1 MYRLVEFTD
10 TSCLNI
16 IPDDWY
22 DNGIT
27 WWPNYKNDQKIN
39 NAIQRREKPKS
50 DWSCFA
56 VRELSKAGSY
66 QEARMKLKRAMT
78 CNNTDLQREGDDD
91 GTSKKRRSS
100 DKLLELEDSEEER
113 SKKLRKMT
121 STAAFPASYVSPSP
135 HFFAMMPE
143 QTPMAAGRT
152 STVRKGQET
161 STRDAMHEKTARP
174 SQTSEAACCS
184 WEPSSFR
191 DMLMELAPI
200 TAARSILENR
210 DWDSQTSFRGM
221 IQHEQQSV
229 ATGSSAWESLTSF
242 REIMHQQGPMATGWS
257 LETSSRELSSDN
269 ASTGPTESRHRDWG
283 ASTTCRETTPDQ
295 PPTGGSELRSSEC
308 AAPTA
313 CRETE
318 VSSTSMTFRNGRGD
332 QIPCNAAE
340 FHLLNIMESLRQQ
353 QMQHAVALNTIIN
366 ILQGRVNARNAAG
379 DASKDPAEMPQDIS
393 YPLMDLREL
402 EKQEVWLENAA
413 NTLAKTKMIA
423 YLGAIG
429 GKDLKT
435 TVWKIMSTLIHN
447 NLGKQLNWKGVN
459 DKRAFSSLLLKSVII
474 RGVRKNPHYT
484 KTTDSEIEKLIIRWL
499 NLAGDRD
506 GGRKQRE
513 LAKRGLNMPDH
524 AKGLQPPKPMPPGAS
539 SAATDAAA
547 AAARKLPDHLNKAQ
561 NRPRTTDPRAPE
573 PTESERL
580 RDQMD
585 PNLNRPENSWTL
597 FQSSAPVL
605 MDPRNVRLNL

>member
-10 TSCLNI
+10 TNCLNI

-78 CNNTDLQREGDDD
+78 CNTPDLQREGEDD
-91 GTSKKRRSS
+91 GTSKKRRQS

-113 SKKLRKMT
+113 KKHKKMA
-121 STAAFPASYVSPSP
+121 SAAAFPASYVSPSP

-143 QTPMAAGRT
+143 QSPGAAGR
-152 STVRKGQET
+152 SSSVRKGQET
-161 STRDAMHEKTARP
+161 SSRDAGHEKTARL

-229 ATGSSAWESLTSF
+229 AAGASAWESLTSF

-257 LETSSRELSSDN
+257 LETSNRELSSDN
-269 ASTGPTESRHRDWG
+269 TPTGPAESRNREWG
-283 ASTTCRETTPDQ
+283 ASTTCRETPPDQ
-295 PPTGGSELRSSEC
+295 PPAGATELRSSEC

-332 QIPCNAAE
+332 QVPCNAAE

-366 ILQGRVNARNAAG
+366 ILQGRVNARTAA
-379 DASKDPAEMPQDIS
+379 DAASRDPAEMPQDIS
-393 YPLMDLREL
+393 YPLLGPREL

-413 NTLAKTKMIA
+413 NTPAKTKMIA

-513 LAKRGLNMPDH
+513 LAKREQLNMN
-524 AKGLQPPKPMPPGAS
+524 AKGLQPAQPQPAP
-539 SAATDAAA
+539 SAP
-547 AAARKLPDHLNKAQ
+547 KLPDHLTKAQ
-561 NRPRTTDPRAPE
+561 SRPHADPRAPE
-573 PTESERL
+573 PPESDRIRE
-580 RDQMD
+580 QMD
-585 PNLNRPENSWTL
+585 PSLNRPESSWAL
-597 FQSSAPVL
+597 FQSAPVL

>member
-39 NAIQRREKPKS
+39 NAIQCREKPKS

-78 CNNTDLQREGDDD
+78 CNGADNQRDSEDDS
-91 GTSKKRRSS
+91 TSKKRRQS
-100 DKLLELEDSEEER
+100 DKLEQDDSEDDR
-113 SKKLRKMT
+113 SKRLKKM
-121 STAAFPASYVSPSP
+121 AASASFPGSYVNPSP

-143 QTPMAAGRT
+143 QSPLATGRT
-152 STVRKGQET
+152 GSLRKGQET
-161 STRDAMHEKTARP
+161 ST
-174 SQTSEAACCS
+174 
-184 WEPSSFR
+184 R

-229 ATGSSAWESLTSF
+229 TTGTSAWESLSSF
-242 REIMHQQGPMATGWS
+242 REIMHQQGPTATGWS

-269 ASTGPTESRHRDWG
+269 PSTVTSESRNRDWSNP
-283 ASTTCRETTPDQ
+283 ST
-295 PPTGGSELRSSEC
+295 
-308 AAPTA
+308 

-353 QMQHAVALNTIIN
+353 QLQHAVALNTIIN
-366 ILQGRVNARNAAG
+366 ILQGRVSGRGSASGGGSDTAALAAAR
-379 DASKDPAEMPQDIS
+379 DTAEMPQDIS
-393 YPLMDLREL
+393 YPLLDLQQL
-402 EKQEVWLENAA
+402 EKQERWLENAV
-413 NTLAKTKMIA
+413 NMPAKTKMIA

-474 RGVRKNPHYT
+474 RGVRKNPNYT

-513 LAKRGLNMPDH
+513 LAKRGHLSLAEQTKDLEAAKPCAGPPQTAAQKAPDS
-524 AKGLQPPKPMPPGAS
+524 L
-539 SAATDAAA
+539 
-547 AAARKLPDHLNKAQ
+547 LNKALPPQ
-561 NRPRTTDPRAPE
+561 TQDQGHPPRTDPQRVPQGPE
-573 PTESERL
+573 SAEVEHLTE
-580 RDQMD
+580 QMD
-585 PNLNRPENSWTL
+585 PSMGRAESGWSL
-597 FQSSAPVL
+597 FQSAPPL
-605 MDPRNVRLNL
+605 MDPRNVRMNL

>member
-1 MYRLVEFTD
+1 MYFIDPKLENYLFTCVYPPLHHRWLCVKAL
-10 TSCLNI
+10 TSVL
-16 IPDDWY
+16 
-22 DNGIT
+22 T
-27 WWPNYKNDQKIN
+27 
-39 NAIQRREKPKS
+39 
-50 DWSCFA
+50 
-56 VRELSKAGSY
+56 
-66 QEARMKLKRAMT
+66 T
-78 CNNTDLQREGDDD
+78 CVSLR
-91 GTSKKRRSS
+91 
-100 DKLLELEDSEEER
+100 LLELEDSEEER
-113 SKKLRKMT
+113 SKKLKKMT
-121 STAAFPASYVSPSP
+121 SATTFPTSYVNPSP

-143 QTPMAAGRT
+143 QSPLGAGRT
-152 STVRKGQET
+152 SSVRKGQET
-161 STRDAMHEKTARP
+161 ASRDAMHEKTTRP

-210 DWDSQTSFRGM
+210 EWDSQTSFRGM

-229 ATGSSAWESLTSF
+229 TTGTSAWESLTSF

-257 LETSSRELSSDN
+257 LETSNRDLSSDN
-269 ASTGPTESRHRDWG
+269 PSSGPSESRNRDWG
-283 ASTTCRETTPDQ
+283 ASPTCRETAADQ
-295 PPTGGSELRSSEC
+295 AATATAELRSSDC

-366 ILQGRVNARNAAG
+366 ILQGRVNARSAA
-379 DASKDPAEMPQDIS
+379 DAAARDPAEMPQDIS

-402 EKQEVWLENAA
+402 ERQETWLENAA
-413 NTLAKTKMIA
+413 NMPAKTKMIA

-513 LAKRGLNMPDH
+513 LAKRGQLNMAEH
-524 AKGLQPPKPMPPGAS
+524 AKGLQPPKPSPATAPALSSAPMPPS
-539 SAATDAAA
+539 
-547 AAARKLPDHLNKAQ
+547 RKLPDHLNKAQ
-561 NRPRTTDPRAPE
+561 ARPRTDPREPE
-573 PTESERL
+573 PAESERL
-580 RDQMD
+580 REQMD
-585 PNLNRPENSWTL
+585 PSLNRPENSWTL
-597 FQSSAPVL
+597 FQSAASL

>member
-27 WWPNYKNDQKIN
+27 WWPNYKNDLKIN

-78 CNNTDLQREGDDD
+78 CSNSDLQREGEDD
-91 GTSKKRRSS
+91 GTSKKRRPS

-113 SKKLRKMT
+113 SKKLKKMA
-121 STAAFPASYVSPSP
+121 STAAFPTSYVSPSP

-143 QTPMAAGRT
+143 QTPMTAGRT
-152 STVRKGQET
+152 SSVRKGQET
-161 STRDAMHEKTARP
+161 ST
-174 SQTSEAACCS
+174 
-184 WEPSSFR
+184 R

-229 ATGSSAWESLTSF
+229 ATGTSAWESLTSF
-242 REIMHQQGPMATGWS
+242 REIMHQQGPVATGWS

-269 ASTGPTESRHRDWG
+269 TSTGPTESRNRDWG

-366 ILQGRVNARNAAG
+366 ILQGRVNTRSAGG

-413 NTLAKTKMIA
+413 NTPAKTKMIA

-513 LAKRGLNMPDH
+513 LAKRGQLNMPDH
-524 AKGLQPPKPMPPGAS
+524 AKGLQPPKPMPPGTSSTA
-539 SAATDAAA
+539 SAAASAS
-547 AAARKLPDHLNKAQ
+547 ARKLPDHLNKAQ

-573 PTESERL
+573 PAESERL

-585 PNLNRPENSWTL
+585 PNLNRPENSWTM